1 MDKNGGRGERK
12 MKRER
17 KRMGGKRTGE
27 EREGEERKG
36 GEKEEEKTNNSVLT
50 LRQS

>member
-1 MDKNGGRGERK
+1 

-17 KRMGGKRTGE
+17 KRMGEKRTGE
-27 EREGEERKG
+27 GREGEERKG
-36 GEKEEEKTNNSVLT
+36 GEKKEKTNNSVLI

>member
-17 KRMGGKRTGE
+17 KRMGEKRTGE
-27 EREGEERKG
+27 GREGEERKG
-36 GEKEEEKTNNSVLT
+36 GEKKEKTNNSVLI